1 VAARTDRAAA
11 GIGVASEMEKSS
23 AISDTTSGR
32 LPLLFYADGYKFPD
46 VYHVTR
52 FLAPDPIIALEQN
65 GEVVIVANSLE
76 EGRARKESRA
86 REVFNIDDF
95 GAKEI
100 SKTAESREELD
111 AEVIRRFLESRGA
124 RRVAVG
130 TYFPLGMAERLRAAG
145 VELVV
150 DRDLSERRRAKRP
163 DEIAA
168 LEATQRATEDAWA
181 KGVDALRRATV
192 RKDGTLEL
200 DGGPFTAERLRAIVE
215 SRLLELGC
223 VSEGAIIAPGKQAA
237 DPHMIG
243 SGPLRTGEA
252 IVMDIFPQNKTTRY
266 WADMTRTVSKGEP
279 PAEIAKMYEITKR
292 AQDAGINALR
302 PGVTGREIH
311 ELVEDIIFEAGYDT
325 LRPGQQRSKNGGP
338 PRGFIHGTGHGVG
351 LEIHEMPTVG
361 RSGTTPLVSGDVV
374 TVEPG
379 IYLPELGGV
388 RLEDMLVITAT
399 GSRNLTRAPRQL
411 VV

>member
-1 VAARTDRAAA
+1 MTETR
-11 GIGVASEMEKSS
+11 GVA
-23 AISDTTSGR
+23 

-52 FLAPDPIIALEQN
+52 FLAPDPIIALEEN
-65 GEVVIVANSLE
+65 DEVVIVASPLE

-86 REVFNIDDF
+86 REVFSFDTF

-100 SKTAESREELD
+100 AKTAETREELD
-111 AEVIRRFLESRGA
+111 AEIIKRFLASRGA

-145 VELVV
+145 IEIVV
-150 DRDLSERRRAKRP
+150 DRALSDRRRAKRP
-163 DEIAA
+163 DEIVA
-168 LEATQRATEDAWA
+168 LEATQRATEDAWTR
-181 KGVDALRRATV
+181 GVDALRRSTAH
-192 RKDGTLEL
+192 KDGTLEL
-200 DGGPFTAERLRAIVE
+200 DGEPFTAERLRAIVE

-243 SGPLRTGEA
+243 TGPLRAGEA
-252 IVMDIFPQNKTTRY
+252 IVMDIFPQHKTTRY
-266 WADMTRTVSKGEP
+266 YADMTRTVSKGEP
-279 PAEIAKMYEITKR
+279 PAEITKMYDITKR
-292 AQDAGINALR
+292 AQDAGIKALR
-302 PGVTGREIH
+302 PGVTGREVH
-311 ELVEDIIFEAGYDT
+311 ELVEDIIWEAGYDT
-325 LRPGQQRSKNGGP
+325 LRPGQQRSKNGGA

-351 LEIHEMPTVG
+351 LEIHELPSVG
-361 RSGTTPLVSGDVV
+361 RSGTKPLAPGDVV

-388 RLEDMLVITAT
+388 RLEDMLVITET
-399 GSRNLTRAPRQL
+399 GARNLTRAPRQL

>member
-1 VAARTDRAAA
+1 MAPQPR
-11 GIGVASEMEKSS
+11 
-23 AISDTTSGR
+23 
-32 LPLLFYADGYKFPD
+32 PLGSRNGSTPVLFYADGYKFPD

-65 GEVVIVANSLE
+65 GEVAIVANSLE
-76 EGRARKESRA
+76 EGRARKQSRA
-86 REVFNIDDF
+86 REVFNVDEF
-95 GAKEI
+95 GAKELA
-100 SKTAESREELD
+100 KTATSREELD
-111 AEVIRRFLESRGA
+111 AGVIERFLESRGV

-130 TYFPLGMAERLRAAG
+130 TYFPIGMAERLRGAG
-145 VELVV
+145 IELVV
-150 DRDLSERRRAKRP
+150 DRDLGERRRAKRP

-181 KGVDALRRATV
+181 KGVEALERATV
-192 RKDGTLEL
+192 RADGTLEL
-200 DGGPFTAERLRAIVE
+200 AGEPFTAERLRAVVE

-237 DPHMIG
+237 DPHLIG
-243 SGPLRTGEA
+243 SGPLHAGEA
-252 IVMDIFPQNKTTRY
+252 IVMDIFPQDKATRY
-266 WADMTRTVSKGEP
+266 WADMTRTVSKGQP
-279 PAEIAKMYEITKR
+279 PAEITKLYEITRR
-292 AQDAGINALR
+292 AQDVGIKALR
-302 PGVTGREIH
+302 PGITGREVH
-311 ELVEDIIFEAGYDT
+311 ELVEDVIWEAGYDT
-325 LRPGQQRSKNGGP
+325 LRPGQQRSKNGGA

-351 LEIHEMPTVG
+351 LEIHELPTVG
-361 RSGTTPLVSGDVV
+361 RAGTTPLLTGDVV

-388 RLEDMLVITAT
+388 RLEDMLVITET

>member
-1 VAARTDRAAA
+1 
-11 GIGVASEMEKSS
+11 M
-23 AISDTTSGR
+23 AI
-32 LPLLFYADGYKFPD
+32 LFYADGYKFPD

-52 FLAPDPIIALEQN
+52 FLAPDPIIALEQD

-86 REVFNIDDF
+86 REVFNIDQF
-95 GAKEI
+95 GAKELAGKGI
-100 SKTAESREELD
+100 TREELD
-111 AEVIRRFLESRGA
+111 AEVIKRLLESRGL
-124 RRVAVG
+124 RRVAVAP
-130 TYFPLGMAERLRAAG
+130 YFPLGMAERLRGLG
-145 VELVV
+145 VEVV
-150 DRDLSERRRAKRP
+150 IDRGISERRRTKRP

-181 KGVDALRRATV
+181 RGVDALQRSTV

-200 DGGPFTAERLRAIVE
+200 DGKPCTAEGLRAVVE
-215 SRLLELGC
+215 ARLLELGC
-223 VSEGAIIAPGKQAA
+223 VSEGAIIAPGTQAA

-243 SGPLRTGEA
+243 SGPLRAGEA
-252 IVMDIFPQNKTTRY
+252 IVMDIFPQSKTTRY

-279 PAEIAKMYEITKR
+279 PAEIAKLYEITLR
-292 AQDAGINALR
+292 AQDAGIKALR
-302 PGVTGREIH
+302 PGITGREVH
-311 ELVEDIIFEAGYDT
+311 ELVEDVIFEAGYDT
-325 LRPGQQRSKNGGP
+325 LRPGQQRSKSGGA

-351 LEIHEMPTVG
+351 LEIHELPNLG
-361 RSGTTPLVSGDVV
+361 RAGTSPLAPGDVV

-388 RLEDMLVITAT
+388 RLEDMLVITET

>member
-1 VAARTDRAAA
+1 MPALWCGRYSRALVSLDLAAMAAPDA
-11 GIGVASEMEKSS
+11 KRDA
-23 AISDTTSGR
+23 
-32 LPLLFYADGYKFPD
+32 LLFYADGYKFPD
-46 VYHVTR
+46 VYHLTR
-52 FLAPDPIIALEQN
+52 FLAPDPIIALEQD

-95 GAKEI
+95 GAKEF
-100 SKTAESREELD
+100 SKTATTREELD
-111 AEVIRRFLESRGA
+111 AKVIDRFLQARGL

-130 TYFPLGMAERLRAAG
+130 TYFPLGMAERLRGAG
-145 VELVV
+145 VELVI
-150 DRDLSERRRAKRP
+150 DRDLSDRRRAKRP
-163 DEIAA
+163 DEIEALDAA
-168 LEATQRATEDAWA
+168 QRATEDAWA
-181 KGVDALRRATV
+181 KGVDALKRATV

-200 DGGPFTAERLRAIVE
+200 DGETFTAERLRAVVE
-215 SRLLELGC
+215 LRLLELGC

-243 SGPLRTGEA
+243 SGPLHAGEA

-279 PAEIAKMYEITKR
+279 PAEIVKMYEITKR
-292 AQDAGINALR
+292 AQDAGIKALR
-302 PGVTGREIH
+302 PGVTGREVH
-311 ELVEDIIFEAGYDT
+311 ELVEDIIFDAGYDT
-325 LRPGQQRSKNGGP
+325 LRPGQQRSKNGGV

-361 RSGTTPLVSGDVV
+361 RSGIKPLAPGDVV

-388 RLEDMLVITAT
+388 RLEDMLVITET
-399 GSRNLTRAPRQL
+399 GSHNLTRAPRQL
-411 VV
+411 VI

>member
-1 VAARTDRAAA
+1 MAPQPR
-11 GIGVASEMEKSS
+11 
-23 AISDTTSGR
+23 
-32 LPLLFYADGYKFPD
+32 PLGSRNGSTPVLFYADGYKFPD

-65 GEVVIVANSLE
+65 GEVAIVANSLE
-76 EGRARKESRA
+76 EGRARKQSRA
-86 REVFNIDDF
+86 REVFNVDEF
-95 GAKEI
+95 GAKELA
-100 SKTAESREELD
+100 KTATSREELD
-111 AEVIRRFLESRGA
+111 AGVIERFLESRGV

-130 TYFPLGMAERLRAAG
+130 TYFPIGMAERLRGAG
-145 VELVV
+145 IELVV
-150 DRDLSERRRAKRP
+150 DRDLGERRRAKRP

-181 KGVDALRRATV
+181 KGVEALERATV
-192 RKDGTLEL
+192 RADGTLEL
-200 DGGPFTAERLRAIVE
+200 AGEPFTAERLRAVVE

-237 DPHMIG
+237 DPHLIG
-243 SGPLRTGEA
+243 SGPLHAGEA
-252 IVMDIFPQNKTTRY
+252 IVMDIFPQDKATRY
-266 WADMTRTVSKGEP
+266 WADMTRTVSKGQP
-279 PAEIAKMYEITKR
+279 PAEITKLYEITRR
-292 AQDAGINALR
+292 AQDVGIKALR
-302 PGVTGREIH
+302 PGITGREVH
-311 ELVEDIIFEAGYDT
+311 ELVEDVIWEAGYDT
-325 LRPGQQRSKNGGP
+325 LRPGQQRSKNGGA

-351 LEIHEMPTVG
+351 LELHELPTVG
-361 RSGTTPLVSGDVV
+361 RAGTTPLLTGDVV

-388 RLEDMLVITAT
+388 RLEDMLVITET

>member
-1 VAARTDRAAA
+1 M
-11 GIGVASEMEKSS
+11 SETRGE
-23 AISDTTSGR
+23 A
-32 LPLLFYADGYKFPD
+32 LPILFYADGYKFPD

-52 FLAPDPIIALEQN
+52 FLAPDPIIALEQD
-65 GEVVIVANSLE
+65 GDIVIVASPLE

-86 REVFNIDDF
+86 REVFSFDTF

-100 SKTAESREELD
+100 AKTAETREELD
-111 AEVIRRFLESRGA
+111 AEIIKRFLASRDA
-124 RRVAVG
+124 KRVAVG

-145 VELVV
+145 IEIVV
-150 DRDLSERRRAKRP
+150 DRGLSERRRAKRP

-181 KGVDALRRATV
+181 QGVAALQRSTV

-200 DGGPFTAERLRAIVE
+200 DGEPFTAERLRAIVE

-243 SGPLRTGEA
+243 MGPLRAGEA
-252 IVMDIFPQNKTTRY
+252 IVMDIFPQHKTTRY
-266 WADMTRTVSKGEP
+266 YADMTRTVSKGEP
-279 PAEIAKMYEITKR
+279 AAEITKMYDITKR
-292 AQDAGINALR
+292 AQDAGIKALR
-302 PGVTGREIH
+302 PGVTGREVH
-311 ELVEDIIFEAGYDT
+311 ELVEDIIWEAGYDT
-325 LRPGQQRSKNGGP
+325 LRPGQQRSKNGGA

-351 LEIHEMPTVG
+351 LEIHELPSVG
-361 RSGTTPLVSGDVV
+361 RSGTKPLAPGDVV

-388 RLEDMLVITAT
+388 RLEDMLVITET

>member
-1 VAARTDRAAA
+1 MAQPTRRSEREA
-11 GIGVASEMEKSS
+11 GS
-23 AISDTTSGR
+23 
-32 LPLLFYADGYKFPD
+32 LPVLFYADGYKFPD

-52 FLAPDPIIALEQN
+52 FLAPDPIIALEHD

-86 REVFNIDDF
+86 REVFNTDDF
-95 GAKEI
+95 GAKEFA
-100 SKTAESREELD
+100 KTATSREELD
-111 AEVIRRFLESRGA
+111 ARVIKSFLESRSV

-130 TYFPLGMAERLRAAG
+130 AYFPLGMAERLRGAG
-145 VELVV
+145 IELVV
-150 DRDLSERRRAKRP
+150 DREVSERRRAKRP
-163 DEIAA
+163 DEITA

-181 KGVDALRRATV
+181 KGVEALKRATV
-192 RKDGTLEL
+192 RADGTLEW
-200 DGGPFTAERLRAIVE
+200 GGEPFTAERLRAVVE

-237 DPHMIG
+237 DPHLIG
-243 SGPLRTGEA
+243 SGPLHAGEA
-252 IVMDIFPQNKTTRY
+252 IVMVIFSQNRATRY

-292 AQDAGINALR
+292 AQDVGIKALR
-302 PGVTGREIH
+302 PGITGREVH
-311 ELVEDIIFEAGYDT
+311 ELVEDVIFEAGYDT
-325 LRPGQQRSKNGGP
+325 LRPGQQRSKNDGP

-361 RSGTTPLVSGDVV
+361 PTGTAPLLPGDVV
-374 TVEPG
+374 TIEPG
-379 IYLPELGGV
+379 IYLPGLGGV
-388 RLEDMLVITAT
+388 RLEDVPATTET
-399 GSRNLTRAPRQL
+399 GSRNLTHAPRQL

>member
-1 VAARTDRAAA
+1 MTP
-11 GIGVASEMEKSS
+11 S
-23 AISDTTSGR
+23 AVPGGSV
-32 LPLLFYADGYKFPD
+32 PLLFYADGYKFPD

-52 FLAPDPIIALEQN
+52 FLAPDPIIVLEHE
-65 GEVVIVANSLE
+65 GEVTIVANSLE

-100 SKTAESREELD
+100 AKTAATREELD
-111 AEVIRRFLESRGA
+111 AEVITRFLGSRGV

-130 TYFPLGMAERLRAAG
+130 PYFPLGMAERLRAADI
-145 VELVV
+145 EIVV
-150 DRDLSERRRAKRP
+150 DRGLGERRRAKRP

-181 KGVDALRRATV
+181 RGVEALKRAAV
-192 RKDGTLEL
+192 RADRTLEL
-200 DGGPFTAERLRAIVE
+200 DGAPFTAERLRAVVE

-243 SGPLRTGEA
+243 SGPLRAGEA
-252 IVMDIFPQNKTTRY
+252 IVMDIFPQSKATRY

-279 PAEIAKMYEITKR
+279 PAEIAKLYEITKR
-292 AQDAGINALR
+292 AQDAGIKALR
-302 PGVTGREIH
+302 PGVTGREVH
-311 ELVEDIIFEAGYDT
+311 ELVEDIIFAAGYDT
-325 LRPGQQRSKNGGP
+325 LRPGQQRSPNGGL

-351 LEIHEMPTVG
+351 LEIHEPPTVG
-361 RSGTTPLVSGDVV
+361 RAGTTPLAVGDVV

-388 RLEDMLVITAT
+388 RLEDMLVITET
-399 GSRNLTRAPRQL
+399 GARDLTRAPRQL

>member
-1 VAARTDRAAA
+1 MRPPV
-11 GIGVASEMEKSS
+11 
-23 AISDTTSGR
+23 
-32 LPLLFYADGYKFPD
+32 LFYADGYKFPD

-52 FLAPDPIIALEQN
+52 FLAPDPIIALEQD
-65 GEVVIVANSLE
+65 GDVVIVASPLE

-86 REVFNIDDF
+86 REVFNIEDF
-95 GAKEI
+95 GAKEF
-100 SKTAESREELD
+100 SKTATSREELD
-111 AEVIRRFLESRGA
+111 AEVIKRFLESRGV

-130 TYFPLGMAERLRAAG
+130 PYFPLGMAERLRGAG
-145 VELVV
+145 IEIVV
-150 DRDLSERRRAKRP
+150 DRELSERRRAKRP

-181 KGVDALRRATV
+181 RGVGAVERSTI
-192 RKDGTLEL
+192 RKDGILEL
-200 DGGPFTAERLRAIVE
+200 DGEPFTAERLRAIVE

-243 SGPLRTGEA
+243 SGPLRAGEA
-252 IVMDIFPQNKTTRY
+252 IVMDIFPQHRTTRY
-266 WADMTRTVSKGEP
+266 FADMTRTISKGEP
-279 PAEIAKMYEITKR
+279 PTEIAKMYEITKR
-292 AQDAGINALR
+292 AQDAGITALR
-302 PGVTGREIH
+302 PGITGREVH
-311 ELVEDIIFEAGYDT
+311 ELVEDVIFAAGYDT
-325 LRPGQQRSKNGGP
+325 LRPGQQRSKDGGP

-361 RSGTTPLVSGDVV
+361 RAGTTPLAAGDVV

-388 RLEDMLVITAT
+388 RLEDMLVITET
-399 GSRNLTRAPRQL
+399 GSRNLTAAPRQL